1 MLAIVLQISH
11 CICTNRLRLQNCS
24 VCNHL
29 RRWACDTNLTTM
41 AGVHWLGIT
50 VASRFPFELR
60 TSRYGWHR
68 NWKTWKCD
76 RI

>member
-29 RRWACDTNLTTM
+29 RRWACDTVSWQLLLAYT
-41 AGVHWLGIT
+41 GW
-50 VASRFPFELR
+50 ASL
-60 TSRYGWHR
+60 
-68 NWKTWKCD
+68 
-76 RI
+76 